1 LADSNTCTFRINCT
15 SRLQKFR
22 ISKKNKSKVFDY
34 SLKKYP
40 NAKVFGI
47 TTGLAVMKIN
57 SELGYKPVP
66 FSELTTDSFFGK
78 DAKPV
83 PIMKF

>member
-1 LADSNTCTFRINCT
+1 LTT
-15 SRLQKFR
+15 
-22 ISKKNKSKVFDY
+22 
-34 SLKKYP
+34 LKKIS

-47 TTGLAVMKIN
+47 TTGLAVKIN

-66 FSELTTDSFFGK
+66 FSELTTDPSFGK

-83 PIMKF
+83 RIMKF

>member
-1 LADSNTCTFRINCT
+1 MLSIR
-15 SRLQKFR
+15 
-22 ISKKNKSKVFDY
+22 
-34 SLKKYP
+34 
-40 NAKVFGI
+40 I

-66 FSELTTDSFFGK
+66 SELTTDPSFGK

-83 PIMKF
+83 RIMKF